1 MKMISQVTVV
11 IKKRSFPSFI
21 DELYK
26 RECELVDLQHIE
38 ETDEGPLYTLSIASD
53 SNKRFEEFI
62 TIISAS
68 SEKYK
73 IISLKNALEERAAG
87 GLLNVSGRIPFE
99 NSAEFN
105 TWVLGAAGFIS
116 EQIRKEKGLA
126 FTGITRSVCLV
137 SGIKSG
143 NEAGNEHL
151 LNEYA
156 AAERDAV
163 IINRFTGLNGYP
175 LAVRFDHPED
185 VIKVLKQIE
194 QNFSAVRISR
204 IDGATIMLYD
214 MIFSELGV
222 PVISL
227 EHDDI
232 PLYLFLLIIRIM
244 LKYRLK
250 PEETTI
256 GFIGIDLSAIRLARV
271 LGVVRF
277 RRVLGCDQSEGSMLA
292 LENQGGLATTAE
304 NIFSN
309 ADITIFLKSHD
320 NREDL
325 LKIRPGQIVISF
337 LSGEAPDR
345 SVIAGKGVREYIC
358 RDPSDLAA
366 LFPGILRGAIESGV
380 RSMSDLKLVEYSKK
394 LAGFLTEN
402 FEFPNLFSDIHD
414 RVSAVVKSSAGQQ

>member
-1 MKMISQVTVV
+1 MKMINQVTLI
-11 IKKRSFPSFI
+11 IKRTSFPSFI

-26 RECELVDLQHIE
+26 RDCELVDLQHIE
-38 ETDEGPLYTLSIASD
+38 ETDEGHLYTMSIASG
-53 SNKRFEEFI
+53 SIKRFEEFI
-62 TIISAS
+62 TIIGASA
-68 SEKYK
+68 EKYK

-87 GLLNVSGRIPFE
+87 GLLNISGKIPFE

-105 TWVLGAAGFIS
+105 TWVLGAAGFIR
-116 EQIRKEKGLA
+116 EQILKERGLG

-137 SGIKSG
+137 SGIKSS
-143 NEAGNEHL
+143 NEAVGEQL
-151 LNEYA
+151 LLEYS

-163 IINRFTGLNGYP
+163 ILNRFVELNGYP
-175 LAVRFDHPED
+175 LVVRFDHPED
-185 VIKVLKQIE
+185 MIKVLKQVE

-214 MIFSELGV
+214 MIYSEIGV
-222 PVISL
+222 PVTSL

-232 PLYLFLLIIRIM
+232 PLYLFLLLLRIM
-244 LKYRLK
+244 IKYKLK

-256 GFIGIDLSAIRLARV
+256 GLIGINLSAVRLARV

-277 RRVLGCDQSEGSMLA
+277 RRVLGCDQSESAMLE

-309 ADITIFLKSHD
+309 ADITLFLKGHD

-325 LKIRPGQIVISF
+325 LKIRPGQIVVSF
-337 LSGEAPDR
+337 MSGEAPDKT
-345 SVIAGKGVREYIC
+345 VIWGKGVREYLC
-358 RDPSDLAA
+358 REPSDLAA
-366 LFPGILRGAIESGV
+366 LFPGILRGAIESGA
-380 RSMSDLKLVEYSKK
+380 RSMNDLKVIEYSKK
-394 LAGFLTEN
+394 LVPLLSES

-414 RVSAVVKSSAGQQ
+414 RVTAVVKSGAGQQ